1 MKTSQ
6 QEEET
11 YPQFEIL
18 KELIASQQY
27 EKAKNEYLNSDE
39 ALAKINDAS
48 AHETRLNLL
57 IDYCYLLTET
67 GHALFEEKK
76 MFGIFDVCFNRQ
88 NRREA
93 IKAFEDIRE
102 IIIDRLSLLQ
112 FNDPS
117 NDRSALL
124 TLIENASESLEHC
137 ELDKLPDTAEIQL
150 DEYNQ
155 FACNQYDGNT
165 QFTIDLLGSA
175 VCFSVSYRRSFNTAL
190 LDMQR
195 GLGVGI
201 VILLGIAY
209 LAGGFSV

>member
-57 IDYCYLLTET
+57 INYCYLLTET

-93 IKAFEDIRE
+93 IKAFEISVK
-102 IIIDRLSLLQ
+102 SLPTASPYCNLTILQ
-112 FNDPS
+112 
-117 NDRSALL
+117 
-124 TLIENASESLEHC
+124 
-137 ELDKLPDTAEIQL
+137 
-150 DEYNQ
+150 
-155 FACNQYDGNT
+155 
-165 QFTIDLLGSA
+165 TI
-175 VCFSVSYRRSFNTAL
+175 VRRSSRL
-190 LDMQR
+190 PRMHR
-195 GLGVGI
+195 
-201 VILLGIAY
+201 IL
-209 LAGGFSV
+209 